1 MRRFS
6 AHFIWLGRQVYPMHY
21 LELDDLGRFVG
32 VHPLSEE
39 IAHTS
44 FFNGVLIPLP
54 ESLANEADHWI
65 RQWQQI
71 PEKLIKEEPLR
82 LYNLEN
88 VDLPAAKLGTDN
100 SGRYR
105 YIQRF

>member
-1 MRRFS
+1 
-6 AHFIWLGRQVYPMHY
+6 MHY
-21 LELDDLGRFVG
+21 LELDDSGRFVG

-71 PEKLIKEEPLR
+71 PERLLKDEPLR

-88 VDLPAAKLGTDN
+88 VNLPAAKLGTDN

-105 YIQRF
+105 YVQRF